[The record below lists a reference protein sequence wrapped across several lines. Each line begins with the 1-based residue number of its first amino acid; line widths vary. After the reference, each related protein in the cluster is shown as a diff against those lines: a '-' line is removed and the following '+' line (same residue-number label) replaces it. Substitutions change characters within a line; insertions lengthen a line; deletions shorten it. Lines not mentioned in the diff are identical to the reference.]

1 MKLEALDQVHISAVS
16 RDSIR
21 AGQSFEVS
29 DAAGE
34 DLLKRNP
41 TLFRKLGEDSTVS
54 IPVRPVEPLTR
65 NEQRAA
71 DKPPGIIGAKPEGE
85 KSEAPPLNKAEPP
98 HSDKAEHRR
107 KNKGEK

>member
-1 MKLEALDQVHISAVS
+1 MKLEALDQVNISAVN

-34 DLLKRNP
+34 DLLKRHP
-41 TLFRKLGEDSTVS
+41 TLFRKLGEDSAVS
-54 IPVRPVEPLTR
+54 IPARAPQTG
-65 NEQRAA
+65 NESRAA
-71 DKPPGIIGAKPEGE
+71 DKSSGVIGAKA
-85 KSEAPPLNKAEPP
+85 EAPPFNKAEPP

>member
-34 DLLKRNP
+34 DLLKRHP
-41 TLFRKLGEDSTVS
+41 TLFQKLGEDSIVS
-54 IPVRPVEPLTR
+54 IPARAQPQTG
-65 NEQRAA
+65 NESRA
-71 DKPPGIIGAKPEGE
+71 GVIGAKA
-85 KSEAPPLNKAEPP
+85 EAPPLNKAEPP

-107 KNKGEK
+107 KNKGDK

>member
-1 MKLEALDQVHISAVS
+1 MKLEALDQVHLSAVS

-34 DLLKRNP
+34 DLLKRHP
-41 TLFRKLGEDSTVS
+41 TLFRKLGEDSVVTIVS
-54 IPVRPVEPLTR
+54 RPVEPLTR

-71 DKPPGIIGAKPEGE
+71 DKSSGIIGAKA
-85 KSEAPPLNKAEPP
+85 EAPPLNKAEPP
-98 HSDKAEHRR
+98 HSDKADNRR

>member
-34 DLLKRNP
+34 DLLKRHP

-54 IPVRPVEPLTR
+54 IPARPVESLTR
-65 NEQRAA
+65 NAA
-71 DKPPGIIGAKPEGE
+71 DKPPAIIGAKPEGE

-107 KNKGEK
+107 KNKG

>member
-1 MKLEALDQVHISAVS
+1 MKLQALDQVHISAVS

-34 DLLKRNP
+34 DLLKRHP
-41 TLFRKLGEDSTVS
+41 TLFLKLGGDAIVS
-54 IPVRPVEPLTR
+54 IPARSQPES
-65 NEQRAA
+65 RAA
-71 DKPPGIIGAKPEGE
+71 DKPSGVIGAKA
-85 KSEAPPLNKAEPP
+85 EAPPLNKAEPP